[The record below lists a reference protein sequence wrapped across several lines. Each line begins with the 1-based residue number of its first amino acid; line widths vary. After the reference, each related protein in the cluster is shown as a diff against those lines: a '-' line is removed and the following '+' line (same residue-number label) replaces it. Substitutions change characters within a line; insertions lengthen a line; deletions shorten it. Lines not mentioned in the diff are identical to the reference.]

1 MTWTGRK
8 YCSYSFDGLQID
20 FRWGF
25 FFSGNGHASHKRDS
39 NIYIFIEMIGS
50 CKEILVSDE
59 SSYLNTELRGGVL
72 DRIAEWILNIASAQR
87 FQKPC

>member
-20 FRWGF
+20 FRWHF

-39 NIYIFIEMIGS
+39 NIYMFIEMIGS

-59 SSYLNTELRGGVL
+59 SYNMLRYLNTELCGRVL
-72 DRIAEWILNIASAQR
+72 DRIAEWILNIASVQHV
-87 FQKPC
+87 